1 MTCLFAPS
9 LVKCAGKIPAL
20 ALTWTCRP

>member
-1 MTCLFAPS
+1 MNPLAR
-9 LVKCAGKIPAL
+9 CAGKTPAL

>member
-1 MTCLFAPS
+1 MNL
-9 LVKCAGKIPAL
+9 LVRCAEKIPAL

>member
-1 MTCLFAPS
+1 MNP
-9 LVKCAGKIPAL
+9 LVRCAGKISAL

>member
-1 MTCLFAPS
+1 MYL

>member
-1 MTCLFAPS
+1 
-9 LVKCAGKIPAL
+9 LVRCAGKIPAL

>member
-1 MTCLFAPS
+1 MNL
-9 LVKCAGKIPAL
+9 LVRCGGKTPAL

>member
-1 MTCLFAPS
+1 MNP
-9 LVKCAGKIPAL
+9 LVRCAGKPPAL

>member
-1 MTCLFAPS
+1 MNP
-9 LVKCAGKIPAL
+9 LVRCAGKTPAH

>member
-1 MTCLFAPS
+1 MNLLAR
-9 LVKCAGKIPAL
+9 CAGKIPAL

>member
-1 MTCLFAPS
+1 MNL
-9 LVKCAGKIPAL
+9 LVRCAGKISAL

>member
-1 MTCLFAPS
+1 MNL
-9 LVKCAGKIPAL
+9 LVRCAGKILAL

>member
-1 MTCLFAPS
+1 MNL

-20 ALTWTCRP
+20 ALT

>member
-1 MTCLFAPS
+1 MNL

-20 ALTWTCRP
+20 ALTSTCRP

>member
-1 MTCLFAPS
+1 NP
-9 LVKCAGKIPAL
+9 LVRCAGKIPAL

>member
-1 MTCLFAPS
+1 MNL
-9 LVKCAGKIPAL
+9 LVRCAGNIPAL

>member
-1 MTCLFAPS
+1 P
-9 LVKCAGKIPAL
+9 LVRCAGKIPAL

>member
-1 MTCLFAPS
+1 MNL
-9 LVKCAGKIPAL
+9 LVRCAGKIPTL

>member
-1 MTCLFAPS
+1 MNP
-9 LVKCAGKIPAL
+9 LVSCAGKIPAL

>member
-1 MTCLFAPS
+1 MNP
-9 LVKCAGKIPAL
+9 LVRCAGKAPAL

>member
-1 MTCLFAPS
+1 MNL
-9 LVKCAGKIPAL
+9 LVRCAGKIPAR

>member
-1 MTCLFAPS
+1 MYL
-9 LVKCAGKIPAL
+9 LVRCAGKIPAL

>member
-1 MTCLFAPS
+1 MNL

-20 ALTWTCRP
+20 ALTWTYRP

>member
-1 MTCLFAPS
+1 MNL

-20 ALTWTCRP
+20 ALTWMCRP

>member
-1 MTCLFAPS
+1 MNL
-9 LVKCAGKIPAL
+9 LVRCAGKTL

>member
-1 MTCLFAPS
+1 MNL
-9 LVKCAGKIPAL
+9 LVKCAGKIPTL

>member
-1 MTCLFAPS
+1 MNL
-9 LVKCAGKIPAL
+9 LVRCAGKIPAI

>member
-1 MTCLFAPS
+1 MNP
-9 LVKCAGKIPAL
+9 LVRCAGKTPAL